1 MGNLIDP
8 SNEIPRHNWWQ
19 KLHQRQHTLVI
30 AGVCIGFLLICIL
43 VLSFITVPTISKATQ
58 EAQQAKQSLTYA
70 QVAIGN
76 QDFPRA
82 RKDVNESQQHLG
94 EVQSAVKR
102 LSIYKAIPGITRQ
115 VEAVEHVLD
124 AAMNVTS
131 GLQIVIDVG
140 EKMNNVIAAKGDSV
154 AFSDI
159 TAEEK
164 RDVLK
169 TLSESRVELQS
180 VRSQIELAIL
190 SIEQIPSTGLLQP
203 IREVVEPLQQQLP
216 VLETIIHQAIPA
228 AETLPTI
235 LGYPNEKTYLFLLQN
250 NRELRP
256 TGGFIGTYGVVKL
269 HNGEIQQFTTDNV
282 YNLDNPASTT
292 VTEPSPLPIAQHT
305 STQNWLFR
313 NINWS
318 PDFPTTAIK
327 AEQKYNEEGGQEP
340 EFDGVIAVTPTFIES
355 LLALTGPMT
364 IDGIEFTAD
373 NLFETLQYQVEF
385 GYSTEGVS
393 DADRKEVIGHL
404 ADELVTKIF
413 ALPKNRFAE
422 LWGTFIENVDQKQ
435 ILIYLDDQLT
445 EQLVMEQNWGGEMK
459 EYNGDYLGVFDANLA
474 ALKTDNVM
482 ERSLSYTLSNDNGD
496 YYGTAT
502 MRYKNNGQFDQ
513 FHTRYRTYTR
523 FYLPKGAT
531 LVEHSGFMTGD
542 KLQGGVPTDPDIYD
556 ETITRP
562 DGSSVTYTVIGGFT
576 SIEPKQEG
584 MLTIRYKMP
593 KSVASQIEQKK
604 YTLLVQKQAGTKAHG
619 LHISIETNKRIN
631 ELLPLDETRD
641 IRNNTVSI
649 DSDLS
654 EDRSYTLTFD

>member
-1 MGNLIDP
+1 MGNIIDP
-8 SNEIPRHNWWQ
+8 SQHGM
-19 KLHQRQHTLVI
+19 KQRRWSRLSRRQYVLVYI
-30 AGVCIGFLLICIL
+30 AGVCCAIVVSLIVWGLIN
-43 VLSFITVPTISKATQ
+43 IPTIKNAKE

-70 QVAIGN
+70 QVALGN

-82 RKDVNESQQHLG
+82 RKDIAESQAHLQQ
-94 EVQSAVKR
+94 VQSAVER
-102 LSIYKAIPGITRQ
+102 LRLYKSIPGLSRQ
-115 VEAVEHVLD
+115 INAVEYVIE
-124 AAMNVTS
+124 AGVNVT
-131 GLQIVIDVG
+131 GGIATVIDVG
-140 EKMNNVIAAKGDSV
+140 EKLNTVIEGKGDSLTF
-154 AFSDI
+154 ADI
-159 TAEEK
+159 SADEK
-164 RDVLK
+164 RAVLK

-180 VRSQIELAIL
+180 VRSQIELAML
-190 SIEQIPSTGLLQP
+190 SIEQIPPTGLLRQ
-203 IREVVEPLQQQLP
+203 IRDVVEPLQQQLP

-269 HNGEIQQFTTDNV
+269 NNGEIAQFTTDNV
-282 YNLDNPASTT
+282 YNLDNPASGR

-327 AEQKYNEEGGQEP
+327 AEQKYIEEGGTEQ

-355 LLALTGPMT
+355 LLTLTGPIT

-385 GYSTEGVS
+385 GYYQEGVT
-393 DADRKEVIGHL
+393 DADRKEVIGKL
-404 ADELVTKIF
+404 ADVLVEKIF

-422 LWGTFIENVDQKQ
+422 LWSTFIQNVDQKH
-435 ILIYLDDQLT
+435 IVIYLDDPLT
-445 EQLVMEQNWGGEMK
+445 EQLVMEQNWGGELK
-459 EYNGDYLGVFDANLA
+459 SYNGDYLAVFDANLA

-482 ERSLSYTLSNDNGD
+482 ERTVSYTVNEQEGT
-496 YYGTAT
+496 YYGTAS
-502 MRYKNNGQFDQ
+502 MWYKNNGQFDQ

-531 LVEHSGFMTGD
+531 LVEHSGFLTGD
-542 KLQGGVPTDPDIYD
+542 KLQGGVATSPDVYN

-562 DGSSVTYTVIGGFT
+562 DGTSMEYTVVGGFT
-576 SIEPKQEG
+576 AIEPQQEG
-584 MLTIRYKMP
+584 TLQIKYTLPEFI
-593 KSVASQIEQKK
+593 SNQIEQQK
-604 YTLLVQKQAGTKAHG
+604 YTLYIQKQAGTLGHN
-619 LHISIETNKRIN
+619 LHVSLDVGKEIE
-631 ELLPLDETRD
+631 EVLPLDENSD

-649 DSDLS
+649 DSDLI
-654 EDRSYTLTFD
+654 EDRSLTVTFD